1 MEISRYPGRLPAAA
15 EHPEEA
21 NYYPIGAQVEETPV
35 PLNHYF
41 WVLKRHKWRL
51 LGFVFLAVS
60 ASLVYSL
67 QQTPVY
73 ESTAILEIDNQA
85 HLFEIGEGGV
95 RVENRNW
102 DMVVETQIQ
111 MMESTEIARQV
122 IRELQLDRH
131 PDFNRA
137 LRKRREEPPGTV
149 ALAPPAQET
158 DDQAPAALPGLR
170 VRRRP
175 ETYLLEVSYRSSSPD
190 LAAAIANAAAR
201 AFVEQGFLSQY
212 QNTAELS
219 KWLNRQL
226 EGIKAKLERSQQDLR
241 NYERAHNVVNPED
254 RSNILNQQ
262 LQTLQDAM
270 TRAQTERLRK
280 QSEFQAAGTG
290 DLDAL
295 AISDQGEPLTR
306 LAERVETMELQ
317 LSESATQLGP
327 NHPNYKRM
335 EAQLNRAKQSLEAV
349 KKKVL
354 GRLEADYKQAQSREN
369 ALSLAVSSAKAEMD
383 RLSVYGAEYSILKR
397 DVESQTKLYE
407 ELLKKV
413 NEASI
418 NASIKTT
425 NLRLVGLASRPG
437 GPIYPVIHLNV
448 LMALVLSTALGV
460 ALALAADYLD
470 RTLRSSEQV
479 EQWLHMPVLATVP
492 RLQGKRA
499 PAVLLGSPGPAADDS
514 RAVTRSNATFMEALS
529 MLRTSVLLSS
539 GSSGLHLVL
548 VASAAP
554 AEGKSTVASGLA
566 LALAQQTENGDRVLL
581 VDSDLRRP
589 NLHNIFGLSNRVGL
603 STVLEGQ
610 NTLAECL
617 QPSKVSPGLVVLPA
631 GPSPRYSSELLT
643 MHMAKFLEEI
653 RQEFRYVVIDS
664 APLLVCTDTTILSTM
679 ADGVLMVTRAGE
691 TPRDAVAAALRQ
703 LRRVRANVL
712 GMVLNQVRLPDL
724 QGYGHYYNSYYQGT
738 PSQDEV

>member
-1 MEISRYPGRLPAAA
+1 MEISRYPGRPPAAA
-15 EHPEEA
+15 EYPEEA
-21 NYYPIGAQVEETPV
+21 NYLPTQPQVEEAPV
-35 PLNHYF
+35 PLTHYF

-51 LGFVFLAVS
+51 LGFIFLAVS
-60 ASLVYSL
+60 ATLVYSL
-67 QQTPVY
+67 QKTPVF
-73 ESTAILEIDNQA
+73 ESMAILEIDNQTQM
-85 HLFEIGEGGV
+85 FEIGEGGV
-95 RVENRNW
+95 RLQGRNW

-111 MMESTEIARQV
+111 MMDSTEIARKV

-131 PDFNRA
+131 PDFNRT
-137 LRKRREEPPGTV
+137 LRKRREESPGTV
-149 ALAPPAQET
+149 ALAAPAQET
-158 DDQAPAALPGLR
+158 AAEAPAALPGLH

-175 ETYLLEVSYRSSSPD
+175 ETYLLEVRYRSSDPD

-241 NYERAHNVVNPED
+241 NYEKAHNVVNPED

-262 LQTLQDAM
+262 LQTLQEEM
-270 TRAQTERLRK
+270 TRAQAERLRK
-280 QSEFQAAGTG
+280 QSEFQAAGVG

-306 LAERVETMELQ
+306 LAERVDTMELQ

-335 EAQLNRAKQSLEAV
+335 EAQVNRAKQSLEAV

-354 GRLEADYKQAQSREN
+354 GRLEADYKQAQAREN
-369 ALSLAVSSAKAEMD
+369 ALSLAVSSAKAEVD
-383 RLSVYGAEYSILKR
+383 RLGVYGAEYNILKR

-418 NASIKTT
+418 NASIKAT
-425 NLRLVGLASRPG
+425 NLRLVGLASTPG
-437 GPIYPVIHLNV
+437 APVSPVIHLNV
-448 LMALVLSTALGV
+448 LLALLLSTTLAVG
-460 ALALAADYLD
+460 LALAADYLD

-499 PAVLLGSPGPAADDS
+499 PAVLLGSPGAAPDDS
-514 RAVTRSNATFMEALS
+514 RAVTRSHATFMEALS
-529 MLRTSVLLSS
+529 ILRTSVLLSS
-539 GSSGLHLVL
+539 PSSGLRMVL

-581 VDSDLRRP
+581 VDADLRRP
-589 NLHNIFGLSNRVGL
+589 NIHNIFALPNRVGL

-617 QPSKVSPGLVVLPA
+617 QPSKIYPGLVVLPA

-643 MHMAKFLEEI
+643 MHMSKFLEEV
-653 RQEFRYVVIDS
+653 RQEYRYVVIDS
-664 APLLVCTDTTILSTM
+664 APLLVCADTTILSTM

-712 GMVLNQVRLPDL
+712 GLVLNQVRLPDL
-724 QGYGHYYNSYYQGT
+724 QGYGHYYNSYYQST

>member
-1 MEISRYPGRLPAAA
+1 MEISRYPGRPPATA
-15 EHPEEA
+15 EYPEEA
-21 NYYPIGAQVEETPV
+21 NYYPIGAQGEETPV

-41 WVLKRHKWRL
+41 WVLKRHKWRI

-60 ASLVYSL
+60 ATLVYSL
-67 QQTPVY
+67 QKIPYY

-85 HLFEIGEGGV
+85 QMFSIGDGGIRLEG
-95 RVENRNW
+95 RNW

-111 MMESTEIARQV
+111 MMDSSEIARKV
-122 IRELQLDRH
+122 VRELQLDRH
-131 PDFNRA
+131 PDFNPA
-137 LRKRREEPPGTV
+137 LKKRKGDSPATV
-149 ALAPPAQET
+149 ALA
-158 DDQAPAALPGLR
+158 APAEAADSETPASLPGLR

-175 ETYLLEVSYRSSSPD
+175 ETYLLEVRYRSTNPD

-219 KWLNRQL
+219 KWLNKQL
-226 EGIKAKLERSQQDLR
+226 EQIKAKLELSQQNLR

-254 RSNILNQQ
+254 RSNIMNQQ
-262 LQTLQDAM
+262 LQTLQEEM
-270 TRAQTERLRK
+270 TKAQAERLRK
-280 QSEFQAAGTG
+280 QSAFQAAGAG
-290 DLDAL
+290 DLEEL
-295 AISDQGEPLTR
+295 AISEQGEPLVR

-317 LSESATQLGP
+317 LNESATQWGP
-327 NHPNYKRM
+327 NHPSYKRL
-335 EAQLNRAKQSLEAV
+335 EAQINRAKQTLEAV

-354 GRLEADYKQAQSREN
+354 GRLEADYKQAQAREN
-369 ALSLAVSSAKAEMD
+369 ALSLAVSAAKAEVD
-383 RLSVYGAEYSILKR
+383 RLGVFGVEYSLLKR
-397 DVESQTKLYE
+397 DVDSQSKLYE

-413 NEASI
+413 NEATI
-418 NASIKTT
+418 NASIKAT
-425 NLRLVGLASRPG
+425 NLRLVGLASPG
-437 GPIYPVIHLNV
+437 DAISQSVHLSV
-448 LMALVLSTALGV
+448 LLSLVLSTALAVG
-460 ALALAADYLD
+460 LALVVDHLD

-499 PAVLLGSPGPAADDS
+499 PAALLGSPGEVADDS

-529 MLRTSVLLSS
+529 ILRTSVLLSS
-539 GSSGLHLVL
+539 GSNGLRMVL

-589 NLHNIFGLSNRVGL
+589 NLHNIFALPNRVGL

-617 QPSKVSPGLVVLPA
+617 QPSKISPSLVVLPA

-653 RQEFRYVVIDS
+653 RQEYRYVVVDS
-664 APLLVCTDTTILSTM
+664 APLLVCADTTILSTM
-679 ADGVLMVTRAGE
+679 VDGVLMVTRAGE

-724 QGYGHYYNSYYQGT
+724 QGYGHYYNSYYQST

>member
-1 MEISRYPGRLPAAA
+1 MEISRYPGRPPAAA

-21 NYYPIGAQVEETPV
+21 NYYPIGAQAEETRV

-60 ASLVYSL
+60 ATLVYSL

-85 HLFEIGEGGV
+85 QMFEIGAGGV
-95 RVENRNW
+95 RLENRNW

-111 MMESTEIARQV
+111 MMDSTEVARQV

-131 PDFNRA
+131 PDFNRGLA
-137 LRKRREEPPGTV
+137 KRREESPGTV
-149 ALAPPAQET
+149 ALA
-158 DDQAPAALPGLR
+158 APAHETAAGASASLPGLN

-175 ETYLLEVSYRSSSPD
+175 ETYLLEVRYRSSNPD

-219 KWLNRQL
+219 KWLNKQL

-254 RSNILNQQ
+254 RSNLLNQQ
-262 LQTLQDAM
+262 LQTLQEAM
-270 TRAQTERLRK
+270 TQAQTERLRK
-280 QSEFQAAGTG
+280 QSEFQAAGAG
-290 DLDAL
+290 DLDTL
-295 AISDQGEPLTR
+295 AFSEKGEPLLR
-306 LAERVETMELQ
+306 LAERVETLELQ

-335 EAQLNRAKQSLEAV
+335 EAQLNRAKQSLEGV
-349 KKKVL
+349 RKKVL
-354 GRLEADYKQAQSREN
+354 GRLEADYKQAQAREN
-369 ALSLAVSSAKAEMD
+369 SLSLAVSAAKAEVD
-383 RLSVYGAEYSILKR
+383 RLGVYGAEYTILKR
-397 DVESQTKLYE
+397 DVEGQTKLYE

-418 NASIKTT
+418 NASIKAT
-425 NLRLVGLASRPG
+425 NLRLVGLASAPG
-437 GPIYPVIHLNV
+437 GPVYPVIHLNV
-448 LMALVLSTALGV
+448 LLALLLSTTLGV
-460 ALALAADYLD
+460 TLVLAADYLD

-479 EQWLHMPVLATVP
+479 EQWLHLPVLATVP

-499 PAVLLGSPGPAADDS
+499 PAVLLGSPDSVVGDS
-514 RAVTRSNATFMEALS
+514 RTVTRSNATFLEALT

-539 GSSGLHLVL
+539 PSSGLRLVL

-589 NLHNIFGLSNRVGL
+589 NLHNIFSLPNRVGL

-617 QPSKVSPGLVVLPA
+617 QPTKISPGLMVLPA

-664 APLLVCTDTTILSTM
+664 APLLVCADTTILSTM